1 MKNQNT
7 NEIRSAKSI
16 ARACASKALVV
27 FMSFILVMG
36 TSPFMQIA
44 AAEEASLEQTN
55 VQVQNSSEPAAAS
68 ETSEQAAVDDSPST
82 DAGTTEQATT
92 TAANSNATEQSAT
105 TATAESSSGTTTTTE
120 QAAAA
125 SSTADSNAS
134 VNLVGSSEDEQTST
148 EEDAIA
154 LADNGQDEG
163 LAEGT
168 YGGYTYK
175 KNSLTDAFLNSEY
188 DGFRDPVATQWLGI
202 AGSFHI
208 TAFDTLTT
216 SSHIYGNVLAKTM
229 NGSNNFGQTSE
240 YEKNYGYKPL
250 SYVQE
255 YTNPSSNPAGI
266 DDGIFVIGSGNTVTK
281 VDNGNHLAIND
292 ANKNPV
298 QLNSPKTLI
307 QDADTAKNPFID
319 LNAVKTYTTQVSN
332 NLAKQANV
340 GADVVTEG
348 SNTVINYQGDSGC
361 AYVTLKASQ
370 LNSMNELHIKGMQI
384 GEKDSSAI
392 CSVVINVEMD
402 TDTLNLSKV
411 HVILPNGQKANAGE
425 SNSTVGY
432 VMFNIKNS
440 TSAMT
445 INLSDVVLASV
456 LAPNATINLGGTAAG
471 TFIGNKVNVLAES
484 HARPF
489 RGTLKPVTDELSV
502 KKVWKDAYGNVES
515 DEVANEHAAIT
526 VKVYQRSKAKD
537 AADWGDWAEYKTL
550 TLSKDN
556 KWAASLTDLPKQDTD
571 GTTYEYKVDEA
582 SKTADYDTAVT
593 NDGSAWTIINQHKAV
608 VNLSV
613 EKKWVDSNDADG
625 KRPGEITVKVTRSL
639 DGRPKDET
647 FEKTLTLSANKDDA
661 SKDWKASLTN
671 LPAADA
677 DGNEYTYYVDEV
689 KVDGYEVSIESGREP
704 DKYGNMSYSFTLT
717 NTHEA
722 QKVAVKVKKVW
733 KDNDNK
739 AKVRPTSVAVQL
751 YTVDNEGNL
760 TAVDGKSATL
770 DESNKW
776 AAEWNDLLANEGGNT
791 VSYTV
796 RELDP
801 ETNEPVE
808 DGTKLNN
815 GYTVTYDESDGAE
828 TSTYTYTVTNTYE
841 DDEDEMAFSLSGYS
855 MQADSGEIS
864 EPDKVC
870 YVDPKIYKVLEGRT
884 LKDGEFSFQLIDDAT
899 GRPAST
905 AENDAAGMV
914 DFDAGHNL
922 APEGMEPSCLSF
934 TSPGTYSYT
943 VYETPGKAK
952 DLSVVYSTEVVKFV
966 TTIGKKDDGSLYE
979 VESHYVKY
987 ANATDAAA
995 NAQGTIYK
1003 STEHPTITNKVKPI
1017 YLALTKTDAD
1027 TGTALAGATY
1037 GLYRVDDTASTGAV
1051 LVAKATSDSDGLM
1064 VFAAGDSEAITA
1076 GASYYFKE
1084 ISAPAGYA
1092 VTDASTTAFT
1102 IVANADGTYSLT
1114 YEDGTVSNAAHAGTA
1129 ADPIVFKPGE
1139 GVTDKKI
1146 AIAFGKV
1153 ASDGTALSGAGL
1165 AILDEAGNKVDAW
1178 TTDGTGHVVTGLVVG
1193 AKYTFTEQTAPE
1205 GYTKAADVVF
1215 TVDEYGNVSV
1225 VSDATTNDLMN
1236 AYATG
1241 STLNLVDYKQTELE
1255 NKQTVVREKGI
1266 NEKKG
1271 TNPTKSSMPATGDNS
1286 RFLVIPAIVGTLF
1299 VAAGLSARRRREEQR
1314 SPSS

>member
-1 MKNQNT
+1 M
-7 NEIRSAKSI
+7 
-16 ARACASKALVV
+16 
-27 FMSFILVMG
+27 
-36 TSPFMQIA
+36 
-44 AAEEASLEQTN
+44 
-55 VQVQNSSEPAAAS
+55 
-68 ETSEQAAVDDSPST
+68 
-82 DAGTTEQATT
+82 
-92 TAANSNATEQSAT
+92 
-105 TATAESSSGTTTTTE
+105 
-120 QAAAA
+120 
-125 SSTADSNAS
+125 
-134 VNLVGSSEDEQTST
+134 NLVGSSEDEQAST
-148 EEDAIA
+148 EEDAIM
-154 LADNGQDEG
+154 LADSAEDEG

-168 YGGYTYK
+168 YGEYTYK

-229 NGSNNFGQTSE
+229 SGSNNFGQTKE
-240 YEKNYGYKPL
+240 YENNYGYKPL

-255 YTNPSSNPAGI
+255 YTTPSSDPAGI

-340 GADVVTEG
+340 GAEVATEG

-361 AYVTLKASQ
+361 AYVTFKASQ

-445 INLSDVVLASV
+445 INTSDVVLASV

-471 TFIGNKVNVLAES
+471 TFIGNKVNVTAES

-502 KKVWKDAYGNVES
+502 KKVWRDAYGNVES
-515 DEVANEHAAIT
+515 DEVANKHDAIT

-537 AADWGDWAEYKTL
+537 AADWGDWSVYETV

-556 KWAASLTDLPKQDTD
+556 SWSKSWSNLPKKDTD

-582 SKTADYDTAVT
+582 SKTADYDTIVM
-593 NDGSAWTIINQHKAV
+593 NDGNVWTITNQHKAV

-661 SKDWKASLTN
+661 SKDWKASLSD
-671 LPAADA
+671 LPAVDA
-677 DGNEYTYYVDEV
+677 DGKEYTYYVDEV
-689 KVDGYEVSIESGREP
+689 KVDGYEVNIESESSI
-704 DKYGNMSYSFTLT
+704 DKYGNVSYSFTLA

-733 KDNDNK
+733 EDNDNK
-739 AKVRPTSVAVQL
+739 AEVRPTSIAVQL
-751 YTVDNEGNL
+751 YTIDDEGNL
-760 TAVDGKSATL
+760 TAVEGKSATL

-776 AAEWNDLLANEGGNT
+776 AVKWTDLLANEGGNT
-791 VSYTV
+791 VKYTV

-808 DGTKLNN
+808 GGTKLNN
-815 GYTVTYDESDGAE
+815 GYTVTYESDGAE

-841 DDEDEMAFSLSGYS
+841 DDEDELAFSLSGYS
-855 MQADSGEIS
+855 MRAASEEIS
-864 EPDKVC
+864 EPDKIC

-884 LKDGEFSFQLIDDAT
+884 LKDGEFSFQLVDDAT
-899 GRPAST
+899 GAVVST
-905 AENDAAGMV
+905 ATNDAAGMV
-914 DFDAGHNL
+914 DFDKAN
-922 APEGMEPSCLSF
+922 PVEGSDPDNPSCLNF
-934 TSPGTYSYT
+934 TSAGTYSYT
-943 VYETPGKAK
+943 VRETPNQAK

-966 TTIGKKDDGSLYE
+966 TTIGANADGSLYE

-995 NAQGTIYK
+995 NAQGTTYK
-1003 STEHPTITNKVKPI
+1003 ATDHPTITNTVKPI
-1017 YLALTKTDAD
+1017 SVALIKTDAD
-1027 TGTALAGATY
+1027 TGAALAGATY
-1037 GLYRVDDTASTGAV
+1037 GLYRVDNSASTGAV
-1051 LVAKATSDSDGLM
+1051 LVAKATSDASGLM
-1064 VFAAGDSEAITA
+1064 LFAAGDTAGIVA

-1092 VTDASTTAFT
+1092 VSETSTTAFT
-1102 IVANADGTYSLT
+1102 IVQNDDGTYGLT
-1114 YEDGTVSNAAHAGTA
+1114 YEDGTVSNASHAGTT

-1139 GVTDKKI
+1139 GVTDEKI
-1146 AIAFGKV
+1146 AITFGKV
-1153 ASDGTALSGAGL
+1153 ASDGTALSGAEL
-1165 AILDEAGNKVDAW
+1165 TIRDEAGNEVDAW
-1178 TTDGTGHVVTGLVVG
+1178 TTDGTGHVVSNLVVG
-1193 AKYTFTEQTAPE
+1193 VKYTFSEKAAPK

-1215 TVDEYGNVSV
+1215 TVDEYGKVSI
-1225 VSDATTNDLMN
+1225 VSGATSSTFMN

-1266 NEKKG
+1266 SEKKG
-1271 TNPTKSSMPATGDNS
+1271 TKPSKNSSSVKGGMPATGDNS
-1286 RFLVIPAIVGTLF
+1286 ILVAIPALAGTLL
-1299 VAAGLSARRRREEQR
+1299 VAAGYFASKRRKE
-1314 SPSS
+1314 